1 MFIPDNL
8 LALNNTIGLLV
19 VAAMD
24 PEQPNVEA
32 VLGDFRLCLNDYDA
46 WAESFWTGK
55 ALDVEQVFKVGNE
68 VRLSAP
74 KNSTT
79 PVSATVAACPASG
92 PLTLVHMFEAAR
104 FVPIGN
110 TPMMLEPLLSDVAGK
125 QTFGKPIYDEIGPSG
140 ILEIPDC
147 QRGQR
152 YRITFFPD
160 VSADHVKA
168 LYASYQGVIDELEGW
183 LRNEWTS
190 EFEPAWAGFSQ
201 AAFIE
206 RYGMLQQADW
216 RGFENSL
223 NGLWDDVKQV
233 YVLIADLQAN
243 SEKLLEYLTRSELET
258 LLNASAES
266 IAKVLLMLSDEP
278 LMFIHLAAFTSWLRM
293 LPPQYIAEVVAEIR
307 TEILIS
313 FLLMCLTSPA
323 GLKLHLSEKVLSR
336 IKSPRTR
343 KWLAGASLRLAE
355 LTARSDLTAHAG
367 TLKPLMVH
375 SRHAPIKPAPAVPLQ
390 ITPGVAPVLSV
401 KNPVAIARDKSQ
413 AMTRIG
419 RQEHRDDAPDQAK
432 NPNGDSAD
440 SVDKTA
446 TNKCPV
452 SMVTGEELLT
462 LNDGTL
468 DGILPFEFTRL
479 YRTSAVEIDCGLG

>member
-24 PEQPNVEA
+24 PEQPDVEA
-32 VLGDFRLCLNDYDA
+32 LLGDFRLCLNDYDA

-74 KNSTT
+74 KHSTT

-110 TPMMLEPLLSDVAGK
+110 TPVMLEPLISEVAGE
-125 QTFGKPIYDEIGPSG
+125 QTFGEPIYHEIGPSG

-168 LYASYQGVIDELEGW
+168 LYASYQGVIGELEGW
-183 LRNEWTS
+183 LRNEWTT

-201 AAFIE
+201 AGFIK

-223 NGLWDDVKQV
+223 NGLWDDVKQI
-233 YVLIADLQAN
+233 YALIADLQAN
-243 SEKLLEYLTRSELET
+243 SEKLLEYLTR
-258 LLNASAES
+258 
-266 IAKVLLMLSDEP
+266 
-278 LMFIHLAAFTSWLRM
+278 
-293 LPPQYIAEVVAEIR
+293 IR
-307 TEILIS
+307 
-313 FLLMCLTSPA
+313 A
-323 GLKLHLSEKVLSR
+323 
-336 IKSPRTR
+336 
-343 KWLAGASLRLAE
+343 
-355 LTARSDLTAHAG
+355 
-367 TLKPLMVH
+367 
-375 SRHAPIKPAPAVPLQ
+375 
-390 ITPGVAPVLSV
+390 
-401 KNPVAIARDKSQ
+401 
-413 AMTRIG
+413 
-419 RQEHRDDAPDQAK
+419 
-432 NPNGDSAD
+432 
-440 SVDKTA
+440 
-446 TNKCPV
+446 
-452 SMVTGEELLT
+452 
-462 LNDGTL
+462 
-468 DGILPFEFTRL
+468 
-479 YRTSAVEIDCGLG
+479 

>member
-24 PEQPNVEA
+24 PEQPDVEA
-32 VLGDFRLCLNDYDA
+32 LLDDFRLCLNDYDA

-74 KNSTT
+74 KHSTT
-79 PVSATVAACPASG
+79 PVSATVAACQASG

-110 TPMMLEPLLSDVAGK
+110 TPVMLEPLLSEVAGG
-125 QTFGKPIYDEIGPSG
+125 QTFGEPIYDEIGPSG

-168 LYASYQGVIDELEGW
+168 LYASYQGVIGELEGW
-183 LRNEWTS
+183 LRNEWTT

-201 AAFIE
+201 ANFIK

-223 NGLWDDVKQV
+223 NGLWDDVKQI
-233 YVLIADLQAN
+233 YALIADLQAN
-243 SEKLLEYLTRSELET
+243 SEKLLEYLTQSELET

-313 FLLMCLTSPA
+313 FLLMCLTGPA
-323 GLKLHLSEKVLSR
+323 GLELRLSEKVLSG
-336 IKSPRTR
+336 IKSPQTR
-343 KWLAGASLRLAE
+343 QWLAAASLRLAE
-355 LTARSDLTAHAG
+355 LTARSDRTAHAG
-367 TLKPLMVH
+367 ALKPLMVNA
-375 SRHAPIKPAPAVPLQ
+375 RNAPINPAPAVSLQ
-390 ITPGVAPVLSV
+390 ITAGIAPVLLV
-401 KNPVAIARDKSQ
+401 KNPVAIARDKSE

-419 RQEHRDDAPDQAK
+419 RQEHRADAPDQAK
-432 NPNGDSAD
+432 TPTVTAPIAD
-440 SVDKTA
+440 
-446 TNKCPV
+446 
-452 SMVTGEELLT
+452 
-462 LNDGTL
+462 
-468 DGILPFEFTRL
+468 R
-479 YRTSAVEIDCGLG
+479 